1 MVAHDNDNWMGRAKK
16 IGNGG
21 WNQFQFL
28 FFDPNGYLYAVS
40 KDKLYKASPPQSD
53 TDNWIARATEIGS
66 GGWSG
71 FKFLFFHPNGYLY
84 AVHGQ
89 QFYKALPA

>member
-1 MVAHDNDNWMGRAKK
+1 MVGSNFKFLFLSPGGELYGVLNDKIYKGTPPTHDNDNWMGRAKK

-53 TDNWIARATEIGS
+53 TDNWIARARVT
-66 GGWSG
+66 
-71 FKFLFFHPNGYLY
+71 K
-84 AVHGQ
+84 
-89 QFYKALPA
+89 